1 MSETQQNRGFRCV
14 TREPVTRSRR
24 PKATI
29 SEPSSVFSKVFTQ
42 TLYTHIH
49 HLSTDWTYIVHQR
62 FKGAF
67 SATPEKTA
75 LSLDGAFQP
84 IGTPLEDP
92 VPHREESQSPLRPT
106 GQDPCLRLFPGDDFI
121 GILAIFFKTP
131 VEFIQLLLSDGD
143 FVGIGR

>member
-49 HLSTDWTYIVHQR
+49 PLSTDWTYIVHQR

-67 SATPEKTA
+67 SALPQKK
-75 LSLDGAFQP
+75 LL
-84 IGTPLEDP
+84 
-92 VPHREESQSPLRPT
+92 SPLT
-106 GQDPCLRLFPGDDFI
+106 VLLN
-121 GILAIFFKTP
+121 P
-131 VEFIQLLLSDGD
+131 VVRHLKIPFRREKKVNLH
-143 FVGIGR
+143 

>member
-49 HLSTDWTYIVHQR
+49 HLSTDGTYIVHQR
-62 FKGAF
+62 FKRAF
-67 SATPEKTA
+67 SVTPEKTA
-75 LSLDGAFQP
+75 LSLDGASQP
-84 IGTPLEDP
+84 SGTPLEDP
-92 VPHREESQSPLRPT
+92 VPQREESQSPLKADRTRSLPS
-106 GQDPCLRLFPGDDFI
+106 PLPR
-121 GILAIFFKTP
+121 
-131 VEFIQLLLSDGD
+131 
-143 FVGIGR
+143 

>member
-67 SATPEKTA
+67 SATQK
-75 LSLDGAFQP
+75 LL
-84 IGTPLEDP
+84 
-92 VPHREESQSPLRPT
+92 SPLT
-106 GQDPCLRLFPGDDFI
+106 VLFNPLVSHLKIPFHTE
-121 GILAIFFKTP
+121 KK
-131 VEFIQLLLSDGD
+131 VN
-143 FVGIGR
+143 